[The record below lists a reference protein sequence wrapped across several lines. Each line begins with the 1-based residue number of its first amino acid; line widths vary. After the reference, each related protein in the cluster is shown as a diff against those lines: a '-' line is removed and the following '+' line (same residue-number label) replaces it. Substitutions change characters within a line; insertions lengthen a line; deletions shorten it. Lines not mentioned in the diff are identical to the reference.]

1 MAALEPPSPGG
12 VKASHEQGGESVLA
26 GASANAAAILTVTGL
41 STLLA
46 FFGLVRIIHAAHS
59 SFAEGS

>member
-1 MAALEPPSPGG
+1 MTP
-12 VKASHEQGGESVLA
+12 VLA
-26 GASANAAAILTVTGL
+26 GWTAIAAAILTVAGL
-41 STLLA
+41 LTLLA